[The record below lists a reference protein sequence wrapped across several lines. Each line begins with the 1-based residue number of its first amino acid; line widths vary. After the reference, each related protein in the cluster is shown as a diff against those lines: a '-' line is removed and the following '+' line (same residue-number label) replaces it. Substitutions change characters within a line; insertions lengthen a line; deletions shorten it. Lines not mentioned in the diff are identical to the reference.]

1 MGDELE
7 IVHGIKPK
15 YGILSKKGYDLM
27 DVRLGKN
34 LSNVQQNLSAP
45 KTFMELFYIT
55 TLELC
60 TNNLKM
66 N

>member
-1 MGDELE
+1 M
-7 IVHGIKPK
+7 V
-15 YGILSKKGYDLM
+15 YCRKKGYDLM

-34 LSNVQQNLSAP
+34 LSSVQQNLSAP